1 MTTSHCQSLL
11 HPTSKCYAIKFRFE
25 SGHFCGIVKGKW
37 HDSLYEARR
46 DIQRRFVNGFLKDS
60 SFETIQL
67 RHTIWRRTRIG
78 YVDEKE
84 KEKEK
89 KEARF
94 VLSNLRLRYWKLE
107 RSRGVAII
115 KGGSC
120 IFGEAKRP
128 RIIIKGP
135 RSTHIIWSN
144 LAIACN
150 WWECLLL
157 DDGRTAST
165 QPS

>member
-1 MTTSHCQSLL
+1 MTSHCQSLL

-67 RHTIWRRTRIG
+67 RHTKNKNRIQNVG
-78 YVDEKE
+78 EKE
-84 KEKEK
+84 KEE

-150 WWECLLL
+150 
-157 DDGRTAST
+157 
-165 QPS
+165 